1 MGMASISCTGRR
13 RIAAGLAGA
22 ENDARD
28 DEGHADDS
36 HEVRRVG
43 SVGVALWRG
52 DHDRDGGEGACLDE
66 EHHAHEGDRGQPQ
79 DVVPDAPQRFY
90 RQHAL

>member
-22 ENDARD
+22 ENDARND
-28 DEGHADDS
+28 
-36 HEVRRVG
+36 VRRVR